1 MAGQLGLKPK
11 STVLET
17 VILDAELPTY
27 NWRPV

>member
-11 STVLET
+11 SMILET
-17 VILDAELPTY
+17 IILVTELLTY